1 MLKHLKLLNIKE
13 NKTMRKVFTILA
25 AVLLTAAVWAQSPK
39 QMSYQAVVRNASD
52 ALVKNSEVGMRIS
65 ILQGSVSGTSVYV
78 ETHKPTTNDNGL
90 VSVSIGGGTV
100 VSGAFESI
108 DWTNGPYFIKTET
121 DPDGGTSYSIMGSSQ
136 LLSVPYALHAKT
148 AGSVE
153 LTSEQIAILKGAKGD
168 QGVQGIPGANGQD
181 GVDGAPGVAGQDGA
195 DGLSAY
201 EVAVAA
207 GFVGTESEWLSSL
220 QGVQGEQGAQGES
233 GDQGIPGA
241 NGQDGVAGAPGV
253 AGQDGADGLSAYEVA
268 VAAGFV
274 GTESEWLSSLQGIQ
288 GERGA
293 QGEQGD
299 PGVAFDDT
307 QALTTKTWTSEK
319 IHTELAL
326 KVSQEAGK
334 GLSTDDYSTAEK
346 EKLAVITGTN
356 TGDQDLSRLAPKITV
371 DALENKLRVVE
382 IKIAILNGSSIAEVL
397 GNYYSVSELLA
408 AGVSVLGLIDAGVP
422 VSDLIDAGAPVA
434 DLLAASVS
442 VSDLLIAGAPVSDLL
457 AASVSVSDLLVAGVS
472 VSDLIAA
479 GATDPVLIGKEYQ
492 GGKIAYILQSGDPG
506 YDANVVHGLIAATED
521 QSTGI
526 QWYNDE
532 FIITGTTGTAL
543 GSGLANTDAIIT
555 SQGSTAINYAAGL
568 ARACDEGGYS
578 DWYLPSKDE
587 LNKLFINQT
596 AIGGFA
602 SNMYWSS
609 SQIDV
614 HTAWIQN
621 FDIYMAYQSPY
632 GKSVEGRV
640 RAVRSF

>member
-1 MLKHLKLLNIKE
+1 MKP
-13 NKTMRKVFTILA
+13 VFTILA
-25 AVLLTAAVWAQSPK
+25 AVLLTATVWAQSPEK
-39 QMSYQAVVRNASD
+39 MSYQAVIRDASD
-52 ALVKNSEVGMRIS
+52 ALVKNSEVGMRLS
-65 ILQGSVSGTSVYV
+65 IMKGSVSGTAVYV

-100 VSGAFESI
+100 VIGIFSTI
-108 DWTNGPYFIKTET
+108 DWANGPYFIKTET
-121 DPDGGTSYSIMGSSQ
+121 DPAGGTNYTITGISQ

-153 LTSEQIAILKGAKGD
+153 LTSEQIALLKGAKGD
-168 QGVQGIPGANGQD
+168 QGEVGIAGVNGQD

-207 GFVGTESEWLSSL
+207 GFVGMESEWLSSL
-220 QGVQGEQGAQGES
+220 QGIQGERGAQG
-233 GDQGIPGA
+233 DQGEVGIAGA
-241 NGQDGVAGAPGV
+241 NGQDGVDGTPGV

-268 VAAGFV
+268 VVAGFV
-274 GTESEWLSSLQGIQ
+274 GTKSEWLSSLQGIQ

-319 IHTELAL
+319 IHTELAGR
-326 KVSQEAGK
+326 VSQEAGK
-334 GLSTDDYSTAEK
+334 GLSTEDYTTAEK

-356 TGDQDLSRLAPKITV
+356 TGDQDLSGLAPKTTV

-408 AGVSVLGLIDAGVP
+408 AGVSVLGLIDADVP
-422 VSDLIDAGAPVA
+422 VSDLID
-434 DLLAASVS
+434 
-442 VSDLLIAGAPVSDLL
+442 AGAPVSDLL

-479 GATDPVLIGKEYQ
+479 GATDPLLIGKEYQ

-506 YDANVVHGLIAATED
+506 YDANVVHGLIAAPSD

-526 QWYNDE
+526 QWYNGSY
-532 FIITGTTGTAL
+532 TTTGATATAL
-543 GSGLANTDAIIT
+543 GTGLANTDAIIT
-555 SQGSTAINYAAGL
+555 SQGPTDVNYAAGL
-568 ARACDEGGYS
+568 ARAYNGGGYS
-578 DWYLPSKDE
+578 DWCLPSKDE

-602 SNMYWSS
+602 SAYYWSS
-609 SQIDV
+609 TEYNDYN
-614 HTAWIQN
+614 AWGQTFVSGYQAN
-621 FDIYMAYQSPY
+621 FV
-632 GKSVEGRV
+632 KSSAGRV

>member
-1 MLKHLKLLNIKE
+1 MKKFLVIIL
-13 NKTMRKVFTILA
+13 TVF
-25 AVLLTAAVWAQSPK
+25 LTATLWAQSPE
-39 QMSYQAVVRNASD
+39 QVSYQAVVRNASD
-52 ALVKNSEVGMRIS
+52 ALVTSAEIGMKVS
-65 ILQGSVSGTSVYV
+65 ILKSSATGTAVYV
-78 ETHKPTTNDNGL
+78 ETHKPTTNVNGL
-90 VSVSIGGGTV
+90 VSVSIGGGMV

-108 DWTNGPYFIKTET
+108 DWANGPYFIKTET

-153 LTSEQIAILKGAKGD
+153 LTSEQIALLKGAKGESGD
-168 QGVQGIPGANGQD
+168 QGIAGVNGQD

-207 GFVGTESEWLSSL
+207 GFIGTESEWLSSL
-220 QGVQGEQGAQGES
+220 QGIQGERGAK
-233 GDQGIPGA
+233 GDQGEVGIAGA

-274 GTESEWLSSLQGIQ
+274 GTKSEWLSSLQGIQ
-288 GERGA
+288 GERGS

-326 KVSQEAGK
+326 KVIQEAGK
-334 GLSTDDYSTAEK
+334 GLSTENYSTAEK
-346 EKLAVITGTN
+346 EKLAAITGTN
-356 TGDQDLSRLAPKITV
+356 TGDQDLSGLAPKTTV

-408 AGVSVLGLIDAGVP
+408 AGVSV
-422 VSDLIDAGAPVA
+422 SDLIDAGA
-434 DLLAASVS
+434 
-442 VSDLLIAGAPVSDLL
+442 
-457 AASVSVSDLLVAGVS
+457 
-472 VSDLIAA
+472 
-479 GATDPVLIGKEYQ
+479 TDSVLIGKEYQ

-506 YDANVVHGLIAATED
+506 YDANVVHGLIAAPSD

-526 QWYNDE
+526 QWYNLSYP
-532 FIITGTTGTAL
+532 TTGATATAL
-543 GSGLANTDAIIT
+543 GTGLANTDAIIT
-555 SQGSTAINYAAGL
+555 SQEPTELNYAAGL
-568 ARACDEGGYS
+568 ARAYNGGGYS

-587 LNKLFINQT
+587 LNKLYLNRI

-602 SNMYWSS
+602 SAYYWSS
-609 SQIDV
+609 TEYNLY
-614 HTAWIQN
+614 HAWGQLFADGN
-621 FDIYMAYQSPY
+621 QLFYNKGFADY
-632 GKSVEGRV
+632 V
-640 RAVRSF
+640 RAVRAF

>member
-1 MLKHLKLLNIKE
+1 MKKFLII
-13 NKTMRKVFTILA
+13 ILA
-25 AVLLTAAVWAQSPK
+25 VFLTATLWAQSPE
-39 QMSYQAVVRNASD
+39 QMSYQAVVRNASK
-52 ALVKNSEVGMRIS
+52 ALVTNSEVGMRIS
-65 ILQGSVSGTSVYV
+65 ILQGSVSGTAVYV
-78 ETHKPTTNDNGL
+78 ETHKPTTNVNGL

-121 DPDGGTSYSIMGSSQ
+121 DPDGGTNYTITGISQ

-153 LTSEQIAILKGAKGD
+153 LTSEQIALLKGAKGD
-168 QGVQGIPGANGQD
+168 QGEVGIA
-181 GVDGAPGVAGQDGA
+181 GV
-195 DGLSAY
+195 
-201 EVAVAA
+201 
-207 GFVGTESEWLSSL
+207 
-220 QGVQGEQGAQGES
+220 
-233 GDQGIPGA
+233 

-268 VAAGFV
+268 VATGFV
-274 GTESEWLSSLQGIQ
+274 GTESEWLSSLQGIQGEQGAKGDQGEVGIAGVNGQDGVAGAPGVAGQDGADGLPAYEVAVAAGFIGTKSEWLSSLQGIQ

-319 IHTELAL
+319 IHTELTG

-334 GLSTDDYSTAEK
+334 GLSIEDYTTAEK
-346 EKLAVITGTN
+346 EKLAAITGTN
-356 TGDQDLSRLAPKITV
+356 TGDQDLSGLAPKTTV

-408 AGVSVLGLIDAGVP
+408 AGVSVSDLIDAGVP
-422 VSDLIDAGAPVA
+422 VSDLIEV
-434 DLLAASVS
+434 
-442 VSDLLIAGAPVSDLL
+442 
-457 AASVSVSDLLVAGVS
+457 GVS

-479 GATDPVLIGKEYQ
+479 GATDPVLIGKDYQ

-506 YDANVVHGLIAATED
+506 YDANVAHGLIAAPSD
-521 QSTGI
+521 QSAGI
-526 QWYNDE
+526 MWYNE
-532 FIITGTTGTAL
+532 SYTTTGATETAL
-543 GSGLANTDAIIT
+543 GTGNTNTNTIVT
-555 SQGSTAINYAAGL
+555 NQGSGSYAAQL
-568 ARACDEGGYS
+568 CADLVLEGYS

-587 LNKLFINQT
+587 LNKLYLNKV
-596 AIGGFA
+596 AVGGFA
-602 SNMYWSS
+602 SAVYWSS
-609 SQIDV
+609 
-614 HTAWIQN
+614 TEYNNNFAWVQY
-621 FDIYMAYQSPY
+621 FGSGYQDYFSKY
-632 GKSVEGRV
+632 NAGRV